1 MKKHLISEDKNHQST
16 EFEDVLQTILKQ
28 GAQKLLQLAIENEVH
43 EYLEMCE
50 KVKNTQGHRMVVRN
64 GYLPS
69 REIQTG
75 VGLVEVKQPRVRS
88 KSKEYAFTSAILPPY
103 LRRTPSIEAVVS
115 TLYLK
120 GISTGS
126 FPEALEAILG
136 ENAKGL
142 SPTNIVR
149 LKQTWEDEYK
159 TWSKRDLTGK
169 HYVYVWVDGIYCNVR
184 LQKDRPCLP
193 VVIGALVVH

>member
-16 EFEDVLQTILKQ
+16 EFKDILQTILKQ

-159 TWSKRDLTGK
+159 TWSKRDLRS
-169 HYVYVWVDGIYCNVR
+169 V
-184 LQKDRPCLP
+184 
-193 VVIGALVVH
+193 